1 MKRELLTIDGVAN
14 LLFGIL
20 LVWYPASVADAL
32 GLPTDGR
39 PFFASLLGGVLF
51 GVGVALLIERFRPP
65 SRMVGLGLGG
75 AVSINLCGGAV
86 LAAWL
91 IGGSLS
97 PTTIGQVTLWSLVV
111 FLVGLSA
118 LELSSH
124 VRSAP
129 DCASHK

>member
-1 MKRELLTIDGVAN
+1 
-14 LLFGIL
+14 
-20 LVWYPASVADAL
+20 
-32 GLPTDGR
+32 
-39 PFFASLLGGVLF
+39 
-51 GVGVALLIERFRPP
+51 
-65 SRMVGLGLGG
+65 MVGLGLGG

-91 IGGSLS
+91 MGGSLS
-97 PTTIGQVTLWSLVV
+97 LTTIGQVTLWSLVV

-129 DCASHK
+129 D